1 MNLRSRARSL
11 FGRELSEHAVKASRV
26 DHAVFHDL
34 RARAPKIDEIVRTPP
49 TLKNGQP
56 LAPKVWERLAEDL
69 FSEFYGEDEPA
80 LRARDNLD
88 PAFHVNRELAAKQ
101 ARDDTFR
108 ETRAMTRGQR
118 VESALG
124 LKGAMESLAKSYGD
138 ELSEHG
144 ERENEIAAEQDQID
158 MLDEQLEALRE
169 RRDANDPTATDRAI
183 RELAKVKRFAVDG
196 LKAAT
201 AAQAASGGDLIDA
214 ATRAVAS
221 ASKAASA
228 SVRATSLLPGSGPGS
243 EAHLSAE
250 QSIQFAERVHK
261 SKLLQDVLEMLGRI
275 ETSMGTVR
283 RQLRKG
289 GYEEMVDIEMGD
301 DLRLVLPAEK
311 GLLTHPVAKLDFY
324 RRLHERSLMQYEM
337 WSEQELKRGPIIV
350 GTDGSQSMEG
360 APNIFA
366 RGLTLATCSIGN
378 REHRNTAAI
387 EFGSTGQLR
396 EFWFPGDRPLDTT
409 VALDF
414 AEHFYK
420 GGTDIN
426 QVLLRAHEMINAEA
440 PFHAAD
446 LLIVTDGGDVLTD
459 ATIVLRDKL
468 REMGV
473 KIHGI
478 CVGIRPTP
486 YMIEVCDAVSS
497 VLDFAGPNS
506 TSDRIAID
514 LS

>member
-1 MNLRSRARSL
+1 M

-26 DHAVFHDL
+26 DHAVFADL
-34 RARAPKIDEIVRTPP
+34 RSRAPKIDETVRTPP
-49 TLKNGQP
+49 TLNNGEQ
-56 LAPKVWERLAEDL
+56 LNARVWERLAEDV
-69 FSEFYGEDEPA
+69 FSEFYGDDEPA
-80 LRARDNLD
+80 LRARDHLS

-101 ARDDTFR
+101 ARDESFR

-118 VESALG
+118 IESALG
-124 LKGAMESLAKSYGD
+124 LKGALDSLARSYGD
-138 ELSEHG
+138 ELAEHG
-144 ERENEIAAEQDQID
+144 ERENEIANAQDELQSIDD
-158 MLDEQLEALRE
+158 MLEEMRETRANPAPDEQLQKIDDE
-169 RRDANDPTATDRAI
+169 I
-183 RELAKVKRFAVDG
+183 RELGKRKRQAVDA
-196 LKAAT
+196 LKT
-201 AAQAASGGDLIDA
+201 AQAAQVANAGDLVDA
-214 ATRAVAS
+214 ARKAIGRAS
-221 ASKAASA
+221 EAASDA
-228 SVRATSLLPGSGPGS
+228 VKATSLLPGTQAGSGQ
-243 EAHLSAE
+243 HTSAE
-250 QSIQFAERVHK
+250 QSIGFAERVQG
-261 SKLLQDVLEMLGRI
+261 SPILQGVLEMLGRI
-275 ETSMGTVR
+275 ETSMGTTR

-311 GLLTHPVAKLDFY
+311 ALLTHPVARFDFY
-324 RRLHERSLMQYEM
+324 RRLHERSLTQYEM

-350 GTDGSQSMEG
+350 GTDGSGSMQG

-396 EFWFPGDRPLDTT
+396 EFHFPGDRPLDTET
-409 VALDF
+409 ALDF
-414 AEHFYK
+414 AEHFYS

-426 QVLLRAHEMINAEA
+426 QVLLRAHDLIRAEA

-446 LLIVTDGGDVLTD
+446 LLIVTDGGDRITES
-459 ATIVLRDKL
+459 TIVLRDKL

-497 VLDFAGPNS
+497 VFDFAGPNS
-506 TSDRIAID
+506 TSDRVAID